1 MHFVFPSLLRSV
13 VHLLMLNQV
22 VSFLLLNLYLYLA
35 WSLHSIINA
44 ETVSE
49 ASLASLLLKRNTLF
63 EELEYFL
70 NSPSEVEEGSRV
82 GNQLACR
89 VSSFFFFFS
98 LYSQISTTEIL

>member
-1 MHFVFPSLLRSV
+1 MQNAYDKIVMHFFFPSSLQISCLQM
-13 VHLLMLNQV
+13 LMLMLNQV
-22 VSFLLLNLYLYLA
+22 VSFLLLNMYLYLA

-89 VSSFFFFFS
+89 VSIFFFF
-98 LYSQISTTEIL
+98 

>member
-1 MHFVFPSLLRSV
+1 
-13 VHLLMLNQV
+13 MLNQV

-89 VSSFFFFFS
+89 VSSFFFPLS
-98 LYSQISTTEIL
+98 IHKYQLQKYCKHVLH